1 MSEIF
6 ELDPRLEQDSI
17 WLADWPLCQIRLHND
32 KNYPWFILVPR
43 KAGLTELIDLTPE
56 QQQQLWRE
64 SNAISG
70 WLQQLYPSC
79 KLNIAALGNV
89 VSQLHIHHIARFE
102 HDASWPAPVWG
113 KVAAIPYS
121 IAEIDQIRQR
131 FRRAFISEV

>member
-17 WLADWPLCQIRLHND
+17 WLADWPLCQIRLNND

-43 KAGLTELIDLTPE
+43 KAGLAELVDLTPE

-64 SNAISG
+64 SNAVSN
-70 WLQQLYPSC
+70 WLQQLYPGC

-102 HDASWPAPVWG
+102 HDACWPAPVWG
-113 KVAAIPYS
+113 KVAAIPYPV
-121 IAEIDQIRQR
+121 AEIDRIRQR
-131 FRRAFISEV
+131 FRQAFISEV